1 MQVAN
6 CLGQPVDS
14 ARRGS
19 TGSLFDSC
27 LRRRTPGGQGTF
39 NTGCLVKGVVE
50 IMVALAVGAAGLWR
64 EV

>member
-1 MQVAN
+1 MQVTN

-19 TGSLFDSC
+19 TGSHFDSC
-27 LRRRTPGGQGTF
+27 LRRRTPGGQGYVQHRL
-39 NTGCLVKGVVE
+39 LVKGVVE